1 MRSIS
6 LGERLRAAAKF
17 VRQDAVFAD
26 VGTDHAYLPI
36 FLLTEG
42 KIERAICSDINEGPL
57 TTARANAKGFGVYE
71 KIEFVLTDG
80 AESLKDKGITDIA
93 ICGMGGELIARI
105 INDAPFLKSKGIRL
119 ILEPMSRQAHL
130 RGYLSANGFDT
141 VAEEYLSDS
150 GKNYVCIVAEYD
162 GEERSLSAVDAEIG
176 AIHKATGSIEARV
189 RYFTEKKKAF
199 IKSKEGKK
207 AGNLP
212 YDEDEAILKKIDAI
226 LRESTL

>member
-26 VGTDHAYLPI
+26 IGTDHAYLPI

-42 KIERAICSDINEGPL
+42 IVSRAICSDINQGPL
-57 TTARANAKGFGVYE
+57 NTARTNAISYGVLD
-71 KIEFVLTDG
+71 KIELVLTDG
-80 AESLKDKGITDIA
+80 AESLKDKGITDVA

-105 INDAPFLKSKGIRL
+105 ISDAPFLKSKGIRL

-130 RGYLSANGFDT
+130 RAFLAESGFAT
-141 VAEEYLSDS
+141 VAEEYLTDS
-150 GKNYVCIVAEYD
+150 GKSYVCIVAEYD
-162 GEERSLSAVDAEIG
+162 GVKKQLSFAEAEIG
-176 AIHKATGSIEARV
+176 AIEKVTGSAASKIK
-189 RYFTEKKKAF
+189 YFTEKRSAF
-199 IKSKEGKK
+199 AKSKEGKR

-212 YDEDEAILKKIDAI
+212 YDQEEEILLKIDEI
-226 LRESTL
+226 LNKGNI

>member
-42 KIERAICSDINEGPL
+42 IIKRAICSDINEGPL
-57 TTARANAKGFGVYE
+57 TTARANAKSYEVFE

-80 AESLKDKGITDIA
+80 AESLKDKDITDIA

-105 INDAPFLKSKGIRL
+105 IDDAPFLKSKEIRL
-119 ILEPMSRQAHL
+119 ILEPMSRQAYL
-130 RGYLSANGFDT
+130 RSYLAENGFDT
-141 VAEEYLSDS
+141 VAEEYISDS
-150 GKNYVCIVAEYD
+150 GKNYVCIVAEYS
-162 GEERSLSAVDAEIG
+162 GERRTLSAVDAEIG
-176 AIHKATGSIEARV
+176 AVENATGSIDARV
-189 RYFTEKKKAF
+189 KYFTEKRKAF

-212 YDEDEAILKKIDAI
+212 YDEDETILGVLDEII
-226 LRESTL
+226 NTYTN